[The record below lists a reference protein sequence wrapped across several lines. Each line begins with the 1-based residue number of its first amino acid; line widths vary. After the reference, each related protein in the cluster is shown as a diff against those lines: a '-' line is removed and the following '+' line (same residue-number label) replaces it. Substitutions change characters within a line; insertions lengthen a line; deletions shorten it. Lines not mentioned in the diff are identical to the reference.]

1 MLKPSSSSIL
11 WGANLNTRNKM
22 TLPLFQSGSPNE
34 IPANSLY
41 FLTYRICNRASL
53 LNIILEILAKDWDK
67 VT

>member
-22 TLPLFQSGSPNE
+22 TLPLFQSGFSNE
-34 IPANSLY
+34 VPANSLY

-53 LNIILEILAKDWDK
+53 LNIIRILAKEDWDK